1 MRKSKALE
9 LLGDGAATEI
19 EAIKAVA
26 KAIDASYQAV
36 QKWPDPLPPRIA
48 DRVQAA
54 IARRLLP
61 ARVLGIERSPRP
73 KSKAVA
79 R

>member
-9 LLGDGAATEI
+9 LLGGKVESEV
-19 EAIKAVA
+19 EAIAAAA
-26 KAIDASYQAV
+26 KAIDISYQAV

-61 ARVLGIERSPRP
+61 AKVLGLEKP
-73 KSKAVA
+73 KQRRRAKVQA
-79 R
+79 